1 MTGAVHAFLYIPP
14 WRTHGWLDF
23 IISCDA
29 CQETS
34 KSTDSESRHDFVP
47 SVTGWWYL

>member
-14 WRTHGWLDF
+14 WHAQVQLDF

-34 KSTDSESRHDFVP
+34 KSTDSESRHDFVL